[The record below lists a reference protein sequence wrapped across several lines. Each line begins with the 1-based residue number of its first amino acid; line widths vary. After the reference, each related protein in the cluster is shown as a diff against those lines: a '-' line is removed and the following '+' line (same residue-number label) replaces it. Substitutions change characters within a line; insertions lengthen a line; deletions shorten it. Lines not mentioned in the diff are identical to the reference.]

1 LKFLQKEQFLTSLH
15 NVDSLKFGSFIL
27 ASGNKSNFYLDLRLI
42 PSHPELFEITGN
54 LLVSK
59 ARDLDYDII
68 VGIPT
73 AGVPFAS
80 YIAIDQ
86 KKPLIYL
93 RKESK
98 GHGMKKKIEGIS
110 VNNKKVLLVDDLI
123 SSGFSKE
130 FAIKNIRDEGGI
142 VDNVLVIIDRRARE
156 IDYLNWERENKVEV
170 VSLFQFSVE
179 EIQNFGNVNNIRL

>member
-1 LKFLQKEQFLTSLH
+1 LHKEQFLASLH
-15 NVDSLKFGSFIL
+15 KIESLKFGSFIL

-59 ARDLDYDII
+59 TNDLDFDII

-80 YIAIDQ
+80 YIAIKH

-93 RKESK
+93 RKETK
-98 GHGMKKKIEGIS
+98 GYGMKKKIEGIS
-110 VNNKKVLLVDDLI
+110 VNNKKILLVDDLI

-142 VDNVLVIIDRRARE
+142 VENILVIIDRRANE
-156 IDYLNWERENKVEV
+156 NDILNWERENKVKV
-170 VSLFQFSVE
+170 ISLFQFSVE
-179 EIQNFGNVNNIRL
+179 EIQKFGNMNNFS